1 MLIVIYLYC
10 KLYGM
15 LIMR

>member
-15 LIMR
+15 LIIR